1 VLDWL
6 RILWHLAR
14 GRRTLWQYY
23 TNVTWRTCERC
34 LAWHGRI
41 GASPRAFPN
50 PNDGCERKLLAFPV
64 WELPT
69 YREKARLMR
78 RRVEEELERRRLFQE
93 AKQMLAKA
101 PEQALELFDRA
112 AAVDVYIP
120 ELEQLAREHGESLAE
135 APELSAR
142 LREIFLRRWSEKF
155 AKARYERLPERM
167 RLAREKWGENR
178 IKELFP

>member
-1 VLDWL
+1 VNRL
-6 RILWHLAR
+6 RILWHLIL

-23 TNVTWRTCERC
+23 TNVTWRTCEQC
-34 LAWHGRI
+34 LSWHGRI
-41 GASPRAFPN
+41 ATSPHRFPQ
-50 PNDGCERKLLAFPV
+50 PGDGCERKLLPFPV

-78 RRVEEELERRRLFQE
+78 ARAMEELERRRLFQR
-93 AKQMLAKA
+93 AK
-101 PEQALELFDRA
+101 QALENAPEEALELLERA

-120 ELEQLAREHGESLAE
+120 ELEELAGEHAAFLAQ

-142 LREIFLRRWSEKF
+142 LRGLFLRHWSGKF
-155 AKARYERLPERM
+155 AKPRYERLPERM
-167 RLAREKWGENR
+167 RLAREKWGEAR